1 MVGAEISTELMS
13 PLQVAILA
21 LSCLPFSSLSFCA
34 ACRVQ
39 GTLVILFCIFV
50 IQTNFEFRPQLS
62 LPATPLFLSVNIC
75 TVCLFLCLL
84 NSRLSISMS

>member
-39 GTLVILFCIFV
+39 GTLVILLHFCHS
-50 IQTNFEFRPQLS
+50 N
-62 LPATPLFLSVNIC
+62 
-75 TVCLFLCLL
+75 
-84 NSRLSISMS
+84 